1 MSEQCES
8 SLNNDKSYEY
18 DSFLCPFC
26 VTPWKCNGPH
36 IEPWDIDSFNSY
48 IEQEIAAAGRIRTL
62 SHTTIAELLRS
73 NMFDAQR
80 GGTVLMNVDD
90 MIEEVADIIM
100 EHLHDT

>member
-1 MSEQCES
+1 MSE
-8 SLNNDKSYEY
+8 
-18 DSFLCPFC
+18 
-26 VTPWKCNGPH
+26 
-36 IEPWDIDSFNSY
+36 NS
-48 IEQEIAAAGRIRTL
+48 AAGATSKL

-100 EHLHDT
+100 EYINAV

>member
-1 MSEQCES
+1 MSE
-8 SLNNDKSYEY
+8 DYM
-18 DSFLCPFC
+18 CPFC

-36 IEPWDIDSFNSY
+36 IDEYELDSFNLY
-48 IEQEIAAAGRIRTL
+48 VEDAIAAAGATSKL

-100 EHLHDT
+100 EYIHAT